1 MITLENATKIYKGD
15 TFEIAALNNIS
26 LSIDD
31 GEFVA
36 VIGRSGSGK
45 STLLNII
52 GCMDKLTSG
61 KYILDGKTI
70 TGFNPFQ
77 FDKIRKNNIGFIF
90 QKYELMSQYTVY
102 ENIELPLN
110 VQKCSDKQKKKKIY
124 DIMERLQIT
133 DLKGKYPRQISGGE
147 QQRVAIARAYVSDKK
162 YLLAD
167 EPTGAL
173 DEKNTT
179 EIMDIFKELSNEG
192 KTIILVTHDSEVAS
206 CAKRIIHIKNG
217 QLEA

>member
-1 MITLENATKIYKGD
+1 MIKLENATRIYKGD
-15 TFEIAALNNIS
+15 TYEIAAINNIN
-26 LSIDD
+26 LTIED

-45 STLLNII
+45 STLLNVI
-52 GCMDKLTSG
+52 GCMDNLTSG
-61 KYILDGKTI
+61 SYTLDEHCVTKM
-70 TGFNPFQ
+70 NAFQ
-77 FDKIRKNNIGFIF
+77 FDKLRKNKIGFIF
-90 QKYELMSQYTVY
+90 QKYELMSQYTIY

-110 VQKCSDKQKKKKIY
+110 VLKYSEKEKKKKIA

-133 DLKGKYPRQISGGE
+133 ELKRKFPRQISGGE

-173 DEKNTT
+173 DEKNAS
-179 EIMDIFKELSNEG
+179 EIMQIFKELNAEG
-192 KTIILVTHDSEVAS
+192 KTIILVTHDNEVAS
-206 CAKRIIHIKNG
+206 CAKRIIRIKDGHIV
-217 QLEA
+217 E